1 MPDSNKPFSR
11 RTFLGATTCAGAA
24 WALSRIGTLPAVAA
38 GVPQDSRVSQTPLVD
53 KGFASVT
60 RIGNGVY
67 ATISDPGKGF
77 ETICNGGF
85 LVGRDSALCIEGF
98 ASPAGA
104 SFQMDALR
112 LVTKVPVQAA
122 VDTHYH
128 FDHTMGNSFYGGLG
142 IPLWAQ
148 FRTAMRM
155 GQVFGMIQNQPAGTF
170 LGEFQQKGKEAKSD
184 LERQRA
190 QGDLAAAT
198 GMRDAICA
206 SLVAFPNH
214 AVTGGDSGGKM
225 FDLGGLSAAVEM
237 HNGHSGTDV
246 IVRIPD
252 QHIVFTGD
260 LLFSSWYPETY
271 DAAFPLWRAT
281 LATFAGYEKDTIFV
295 PGHGSICGQEGV
307 ALARAVIDDL
317 TEQADK
323 FFDAG
328 ATVDEATDRY
338 VVPERFK
345 SFQIYSWA
353 FTISAAMSRLYFDW
367 QVDKQRS
374 AHPPAAPKSPAANP
388 HSPAAP
394 PAAPKP

>member
-1 MPDSNKPFSR
+1 MSHSNKPFSR
-11 RTFLGATTCAGAA
+11 RAFLGATTCAGAA
-24 WALSRIGTLPAVAA
+24 WALSRIGPLPTVSAGAA
-38 GVPQDSRVSQTPLVD
+38 QNARISQTPLVD

-67 ATISDPGKGF
+67 ATISDPRKGSD
-77 ETICNGGF
+77 TVCNGGF

-112 LVTKVPVQAA
+112 QMSKVPIQAA
-122 VDTHYH
+122 LDTHYH

-155 GQVFGMIQNQPAGTF
+155 GQAFGMIQNEPAETF
-170 LGEFQQKGKEAKSD
+170 LGEFQQKVKDAKSD

-198 GMRDAICA
+198 GMHNAICA

-214 AVTGGDSGGKM
+214 AVAGGSSGSKT
-225 FDLGGLSAAVEM
+225 FDLGGLSAVVEM

-260 LLFSSWYPETY
+260 LLFSSWYPVTF
-271 DAAFPLWRAT
+271 DAAINLWRDT
-281 LATFAGYEKDTIFV
+281 LKTFAGYEKDTIFV
-295 PGHGSICGQEGV
+295 PGHGPICGQEGI
-307 ALARAVIDDL
+307 ALARAVFDDL
-317 TEQADK
+317 SDQAFK
-323 FFDAG
+323 LFDSG
-328 ATVDEATDRY
+328 ATADEAAQRY
-338 VVPERFK
+338 VVPGRFK
-345 SFQIYSWA
+345 DFYMISWG
-353 FTISAAMSRLYFDW
+353 FTVGASMNKLYFEW
-367 QVDKQRS
+367 QTRKPQ
-374 AHPPAAPKSPAANP
+374 PAAPQSSKPSSQAARK
-388 HSPAAP
+388 AP
-394 PAAPKP
+394 QTQVAPKF